1 MYYSFKNRS
10 GGGMLWLFQRLS
22 GFALVFILLVHFF
35 LLHFT
40 VEGHSLTFEQI
51 YKRLTTPSWKTL
63 DLIFLYL
70 ALFHGLNGVWM
81 VLTDYFHKGWIKVTA
96 FCLIILAG
104 LWLSIYGSLTIINF
118 PRTLY

>member
-1 MYYSFKNRS
+1 MHYSLKNRS

-22 GFALVFILLVHFF
+22 GLVLVGILLTHFF

-40 VEGHSLTFEQI
+40 VEGHSLTFDQI
-51 YKRLTTPSWKTL
+51 YKRLTTHSWKTL

-70 ALFHGLNGVWM
+70 ALFHGLNGIWTVIA
-81 VLTDYFHKGWIKVTA
+81 DYINKGWMKISA

-104 LWLSIYGSLTIINF
+104 LWLSVYGSLTILNF